1 MYRERRLVVIV
12 DESYLLSRE
21 MLEEIR
27 FLLNYLMDSENPL
40 ALILSGRSE
49 LWDKLQTQVYRAIRH
64 RVDVECFLTTYDY
77 AQTNSYVEKQ
87 LAYAGRTSQLFTDEA
102 LRCIYAYSLGLP
114 RRINRVCTQELD
126 FAFQNGYRSYRE
138 DCTDH

>member
-77 AQTNSYVEKQ
+77 VYGKA
-87 LAYAGRTSQLFTDEA
+87 AC
-102 LRCIYAYSLGLP
+102 LRRKNQPAVHG
-114 RRINRVCTQELD
+114 
-126 FAFQNGYRSYRE
+126 
-138 DCTDH
+138 